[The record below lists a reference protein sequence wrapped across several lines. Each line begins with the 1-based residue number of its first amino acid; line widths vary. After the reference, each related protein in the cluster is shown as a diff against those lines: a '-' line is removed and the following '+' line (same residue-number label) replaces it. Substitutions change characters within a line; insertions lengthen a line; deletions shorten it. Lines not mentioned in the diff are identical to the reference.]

1 MSNINLLV
9 LENLN
14 NLGKHK
20 DVPIEKFCSKQIK
33 LGLDVEKEHTNDPNI
48 ALRIVKD
55 HLFEIPDYYTR
66 LKNMEK
72 SIGEKH
78 V

>member
-14 NLGKHK
+14 SLGKHNNI
-20 DVPIEKFCSKQIK
+20 PIEKFDSNQIK
-33 LGLDVEKEHTNDPNI
+33 LGLDIEKEHTNDPNL

-66 LKNMEK
+66 LKIMEK

>member
-33 LGLDVEKEHTNDPNI
+33 LGLDVEKEHTDDPSI
-48 ALRIVKD
+48 ALQIVKD
-55 HLFEIPDYYTR
+55 HLIEIPDYYTR
-66 LKNMEK
+66 LKAMESAAGK
-72 SIGEKH
+72 KGD
-78 V
+78 

>member
-1 MSNINLLV
+1 MANINLLV

-14 NLGKHK
+14 SLGKHNNI
-20 DVPIEKFCSKQIK
+20 PIEKFDPNQIK
-33 LGLDVEKEHTNDPNI
+33 LGLDVEKEHTDDPNL

-66 LKNMEK
+66 LKIMEK
-72 SIGEKH
+72 SVEGKI
-78 V
+78 